1 MKLSFTKLDNLKTQF
16 KIIIVLVM
24 IDMFTKH
31 IFQKKFELCS
41 TKSQKNKECPI
52 GNLSG
57 TAGKGIVFE
66 YCFIIKD

>member
-1 MKLSFTKLDNLKTQF
+1 M
-16 KIIIVLVM
+16 IIVIVM